1 MNTDLPVEEILRRA
15 PSPATPARLAAD
27 LLADIRLPARA
38 PQPAPRKLWLRL
50 WLPATGLAGAAAA
63 LILVLIF
70 SGAGSSRLVA
80 QSLEA
85 LARVKSFHVTERIRS
100 GPGKPVIKDKSL
112 GPQVW
117 PNYTTSI
124 HPDNPLVESQHWF
137 RYDPANPTQG
147 RTRTESDRQEKWQ
160 AGNVVLEVD
169 RQTGKREVR
178 LDSSSTMFASIA
190 APLAGVAQGHY
201 AEIDPHKAPGFPVEL
216 ADRVSVNEERVKLG
230 DEVEFYR
237 VWVDRQTSLPL
248 RIQRWGTEWPE
259 IAPEVLLQE
268 FVFSDFDT
276 DFPDATFTF
285 APTEADLAPLGLTTT
300 QLAQLP
306 NNAFS
311 VRVIGTAGQE
321 VTGTLTDGN
330 GVREVRGRLPFSFV
344 HAPAGDV
351 KLAFRMVDGQKH
363 NFGAVINGNSMETVT
378 ARISGEVFVTK
389 GGGVSLAGR

>member
-1 MNTDLPVEEILRRA
+1 MNTELPLEEILRRA
-15 PSPATPARLAAD
+15 PQPSAPARLAAD
-27 LLADIRLPARA
+27 LLADIRLPVRA
-38 PQPAPRKLWLRL
+38 PQPAPRPLWLRL
-50 WLPATGLAGAAAA
+50 WLPATGLAGAAAV
-63 LILVLIF
+63 LILVLVF

-85 LARVKSFHVTERIRS
+85 LAKVKSFHVTERIRS
-100 GPGKPVIKDKSL
+100 GPGKPVIKDNSL
-112 GPQVW
+112 GPQIW

-147 RTRTESDRQEKWQ
+147 RTRTESDRREKWQ
-160 AGNVVLEVD
+160 AGNIVLEVD
-169 RQTGKREVR
+169 RQTGAREVR
-178 LDSSSTMFASIA
+178 LDSSATMFAGIA
-190 APLAGVAQGHY
+190 APLVGSANGSFT
-201 AEIDPHKAPGFPVEL
+201 EIDPRKLPDFPAEL
-216 ADRVSVNEERVKLG
+216 AATVSVNETRVKMG
-230 DEVEFYR
+230 DEVEFFR
-237 VWVDRQTSLPL
+237 VWVDRQSGLPL
-248 RIQRWGTEWPE
+248 RFQRWGTEWPE

-276 DFPDATFTF
+276 DFPDATFAF

-311 VRVIGTAGQE
+311 VRVIGTAGQD
-321 VTGTLTDGN
+321 VSGTLTDGS

-344 HAPAGDV
+344 HAPVGDV

-378 ARISGEVFVTK
+378 ARISGEVYVTK